1 MRHCKTF
8 NDVYTVVLTPS
19 PKTFISNFTLFTKP
33 YLPKPEISKGN
44 EMQSERLAKPLKLS
58 RSETT
63 ETSERN
69 KNKTDTKCETTKDNG
84 SGRTEIDNWVCI

>member
-1 MRHCKTF
+1 M
-8 NDVYTVVLTPS
+8 
-19 PKTFISNFTLFTKP
+19 FICNFTLFTKP
-33 YLPKPEISKGN
+33 YLPKPEISKWN
-44 EMQSERLAKPLKLS
+44 EMQSERLAKPSKLS

-69 KNKTDTKCETTKDNG
+69 KNKRDTKCETIKDNG

>member
-19 PKTFISNFTLFTKP
+19 PKTFISNFTLQ
-33 YLPKPEISKGN
+33 
-44 EMQSERLAKPLKLS
+44 MQSERLAKPSKLS

-69 KNKTDTKCETTKDNG
+69 KNKTDTKCETTMQ
-84 SGRTEIDNWVCI
+84 